1 MKKIVINACHGGFGL
16 SDLAMR
22 RYAEMKKIEDVNTI
36 HVYDIDRADPDL
48 VQVVEELGEKSNDIY
63 SVLHIVEIPEDVSWY
78 IEEYD
83 GLEHVA
89 ERHRTWS

>member
-48 VQVVEELGEKSNDIY
+48 VQVVEELGEESYDRYADLK
-63 SVLHIVEIPEDVSWY
+63 IVEIPEDVDWY
-78 IEEYD
+78 IHEYD